1 MNSALFKR
9 AEMFFPFFI
18 SFLTALFG
26 LIIQFVF
33 YGNSVSA
40 DFLQRSIAEIAVP
53 FFGIGLITVIIREDL
68 ITLIERQKSFV
79 EKFILPKKALIII
92 LLVSFLILITSF
104 FQFFS
109 FKSSIQSS
117 LYFFF
122 ASLLIIFSANLR
134 VVDKN
139 KTALSIN
146 IANLILVCTILI
158 SSYKFNANFSLLDC
172 YLISSSFLLIFCILK
187 FGYLKITEDLIE
199 VDQNNLMHNLVFTV
213 TPLIEGIGFSY
224 FAGNDY
230 AHIAIIHR
238 VGVILTGIAVN
249 YIFFYFKDFVRIKD
263 FIASS
268 RYLALVIFLVLLYLG
283 IQAISLKY
291 EIGYR
296 ILENMNLSLPRLYLL
311 SFFILSGYIF
321 ALASYVIIRQSGGRL
336 FSSNQILLINISY
349 ILSLGFLIYFSQSTF
364 LYVQAYLLL
373 WVIFFIICFVRYLY
387 NTKISKPNL

>member
-1 MNSALFKR
+1 MNSTLFKKV
-9 AEMFFPFFI
+9 EIFFPFFI
-18 SFLTALFG
+18 SFLTALLG

-33 YGNSVSA
+33 YGYSA
-40 DFLQRSIAEIAVP
+40 STDFLQRSIAEIAVP

-68 ITLIERQKSFV
+68 ITLIERQKSFI
-79 EKFILPKKALIII
+79 ETFILPKKALIII

-109 FKSSIQSS
+109 FKSSIQSC

-122 ASLLIIFSANLR
+122 ASLLIIFSTNLR
-134 VVDKN
+134 VADKS

-146 IANLILVCTILI
+146 IANLILVCSILI
-158 SSYKFNANFSLLDC
+158 FSYQINANFSLLDC

-187 FGYLKITEDLIE
+187 FGFLKITEDLIE

-373 WVIFFIICFVRYLY
+373 WMIFFIICFMRYLY
-387 NTKISKPNL
+387 NTKFSQLNL